1 MTNTTS
7 WSQMFP
13 MDRQPTMEEIDRC
26 ADSPLWQSL
35 RAYLKEAYG
44 AEPRLE
50 YSRCG
55 LEPGWNVKFRKGSKA
70 LATVYLRPGYV
81 TVMVSVAPR
90 DEAAAE
96 GVLLTCT
103 EETRTLYRN
112 TAASKMGR
120 WLMID
125 LTSPE
130 VLEDIKALLR
140 LRAGGQREKHRQHT

>member
-1 MTNTTS
+1 MIDPRDKDTRPTLEELAEYVGNPL
-7 WSQMFP
+7 FP
-13 MDRQPTMEEIDRC
+13 RFCREIKDTYQCR
-26 ADSPLWQSL
+26 
-35 RAYLKEAYG
+35 ETI
-44 AEPRLE
+44 E

-55 LEPGWNVKFRKGSKA
+55 LEPGWNLKFRKGGKA

-81 TVMVSVAPR
+81 TAMVSVAPK
-90 DEAAAE
+90 DEDAAE

-103 EETRTLYRN
+103 EQTQALYRN
-112 TAASKMGR
+112 TASSKMGR

-140 LRAGGQREKHRQHT
+140 LRAGR

>member
-1 MTNTTS
+1 MERWN
-7 WSQMFP
+7 QLFP
-13 MDRQPTMEEIDRC
+13 MDRQPSIEEIDRYV
-26 ADSPLWQSL
+26 DSPLWQSL
-35 RAYLKEAYG
+35 RLYLKDTYG
-44 AEPRLE
+44 AEPQAA

-55 LEPGWNVKFRKGSKA
+55 LEPGWNLKFRKGGKA

-81 TVMVSVAPR
+81 TAMVSVAPK
-90 DEAAAE
+90 DEDAAE

-103 EETRTLYRN
+103 EQTQALYRN
-112 TAASKMGR
+112 TASSKMGR

-140 LRAGGQREKHRQHT
+140 LRAGR

>member
-1 MTNTTS
+1 MTNTTN
-7 WSQMFP
+7 WAQLFP
-13 MDRQPTMEEIDRC
+13 MDRQPSLEELDRY

-44 AEPRLE
+44 AEPRME

-55 LEPGWNVKFRKGSKA
+55 LEPGWNVKFKKGSKA
-70 LATVYLRPGYV
+70 LTTVYLRPGYV
-81 TVMVSVAPR
+81 TAMVSVAPK

-103 EETRTLYRN
+103 EATRTLYRR
-112 TAASKMGR
+112 TASSKMGR
-120 WLMID
+120 WLMMD

-130 VLEDIKALLR
+130 VLEDVKALLR
-140 LRAGGQREKHRQHT
+140 LRAGGAPKK